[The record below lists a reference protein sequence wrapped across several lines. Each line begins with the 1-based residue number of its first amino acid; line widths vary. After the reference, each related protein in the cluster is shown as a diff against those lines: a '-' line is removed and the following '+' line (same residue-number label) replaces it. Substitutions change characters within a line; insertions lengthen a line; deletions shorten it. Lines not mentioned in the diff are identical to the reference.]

1 MLKLMLIVLI
11 VLLAITILFFIL
23 TKNKQQ
29 MIQTYSISTF
39 LGTSS
44 DDEILEQKQSIIE
57 KVNNFFDDNISGD
70 DGIDD
75 AGDDAGE

>member
-1 MLKLMLIVLI
+1 MLIVLI